1 MTSNKPVLSLMVE
14 VDPSTL
20 AGFEKAFTV
29 VKFSKA
35 AADSKGEVLGEDD
48 IAKHLAEVKPEV
60 AVIELEPFTAR
71 VIQAGLPELKMI
83 ACSRATPTNID
94 VAECAKHGIAVSNA
108 PGRNANAVVEMAIG
122 FMICLARFIPQTH
135 HRIMNRELTVPPGT
149 ELDHKDILW
158 QNPALR
164 FNPYLL
170 YRGIEIEGRTLG
182 LVGFGIIGKIM
193 APKAKGLGLN
203 LLVYDPYVSAADM
216 AKYGVEKAETLEQ
229 VLKNADFVSLHA
241 KVTPETRHMIGA
253 AQLAMMKPDAY
264 LINTARGA
272 LLDQDA
278 LVQALR
284 DKRIA
289 GAALDVYDQEPQYDD
304 SPLIG
309 LDNIIMTPHIG
320 GATKDVIRHH
330 SRMLAENVAAYA
342 SGKELPNLV
351 KAK

>member
-1 MTSNKPVLSLMVE
+1 MTSDKPVLSLMVE
-14 VDPSTL
+14 VDAPTL
-20 AGFEKAFTV
+20 AEFEKAFTV

-35 AADSKGEVLGEDD
+35 AADSKGEVLGED
-48 IAKHLAEVKPEV
+48 AVAGHLAEVRPAV

-71 VIQAGLPELKMI
+71 VIQAGLPGLGMI

-94 VAECAKHGIAVSNA
+94 VAECARHGIVVSNA

-193 APKAKGLGLN
+193 APKARALGLN
-203 LLVYDPYVSAADM
+203 LLVYDPYVAAADM
-216 AKYGVEKAETLEQ
+216 AEFGAEKADTLER
-229 VLKNADFVSLHA
+229 VLRDADFVSLHA
-241 KVTPETRHMIGA
+241 KVTPETRGMIGGD
-253 AQLAMMKPDAY
+253 QFAMMKPGAY

-278 LVQALR
+278 LVRALR
-284 DKRIA
+284 EKRIA
-289 GAALDVYDQEPQYDD
+289 GAALDVFDQEPQYDD
-304 SPLIG
+304 SPLLD

-320 GATKDVIRHH
+320 GATRDVIRHH
-330 SRMLAENVAAYA
+330 SRMLAANVAAYA
-342 SGKELPNLV
+342 AGKELPNLV
-351 KAK
+351 RPK